1 MPNAIVTEEVVLTID
16 SGGTGPGRGGDGAG
30 RNGGGGDGSGG
41 GESKSIP
48 ERTYTTGIT
57 IALAAILM
65 LFMALVSAFVVRKGA
80 SNDWTS
86 LVMPRILWLNTIILI
101 ASSWTLSR
109 SRKNLIS
116 NDLKS
121 FRHWWM
127 VTTILGL
134 LFLVGQ
140 LMAWRILVTEGVY
153 LASNPSSSFFYVF
166 TAAHGLHL
174 LGGIIGLLYVAFRP
188 LKGRRQLAVTKATAM
203 YWHFMDGLWV
213 FIFLLFY
220 LGQ

>member
-1 MPNAIVTEEVVLTID
+1 MPSTIAIDEVELKTK
-16 SGGTGPGRGGDGAG
+16 S
-30 RNGGGGDGSGG
+30 GGGGPGQGGDNAGSGG
-41 GESKSIP
+41 GNGDSGNGERSSIP

-57 IALAAILM
+57 VALAAILM

-86 LVMPRILWLNTIILI
+86 LTIPRILWLNTAILI
-101 ASSWTLSR
+101 ASSLTLVLSR
-109 SRKNLIS
+109 RRLASH
-116 NDLKS
+116 DLAG

-140 LMAWRILVTEGVY
+140 LMAWRILANEGVY

-174 LGGIIGLLYVAFRP
+174 LGGIIGLLYVAIRQVER
-188 LKGRRQLAVTKATAM
+188 GRLPAVTKAAAM

-213 FIFLLFY
+213 FILLLFY

>member
-1 MPNAIVTEEVVLTID
+1 MPSTIAIDEVELKTK
-16 SGGTGPGRGGDGAG
+16 SGGTGPGRGGDDAG
-30 RNGGGGDGSGG
+30 GHGGDVGPGG
-41 GESKSIP
+41 GEGRHIP
-48 ERTYTTGIT
+48 ERTYATGMT
-57 IALAAILM
+57 VALAAILM
-65 LFMALVSAFVVRKGA
+65 LFMALVSAFIVRKGSA
-80 SNDWTS
+80 NDWIF
-86 LVMPRILWLNTIILI
+86 LVVPRILWLNTAILI
-101 ASSWTLSR
+101 ASSWTLIR
-109 SRKNLIS
+109 SRKHLALK
-116 NDLKS
+116 DLGG

-140 LMAWRILVTEGVY
+140 LMAWRILVNEGVY

-174 LGGIIGLLYVAFRP
+174 LGGIIGLLYVAIRQV
-188 LKGRRQLAVTKATAM
+188 KQGRLLAVTKAAAM

-213 FIFLLFY
+213 FILLLFY

>member
-140 LMAWRILVTEGVY
+140 LMAWRILVTEGV
-153 LASNPSSSFFYVF
+153 
-166 TAAHGLHL
+166 
-174 LGGIIGLLYVAFRP
+174 
-188 LKGRRQLAVTKATAM
+188 
-203 YWHFMDGLWV
+203 
-213 FIFLLFY
+213 
-220 LGQ
+220 